1 MIDEC
6 LPFTTAKSEPFLYLS
21 ACCTLYYPP
30 QRPFLFSS
38 LLYVLFSQG
47 GLILPM
53 EPNGYMKEETKR
65 MNGGGGGV
73 AESELDPWTA
83 WAYKPRT
90 ISLLLIG
97 ACLLMWLPLSLLC
110 FSSPLC
116 VTHNPHVCLFFCF
129 LNWVSWASGALDPES
144 TTSEDIVT
152 SVKRFSFSMLLF
164 LFSFESI
171 ITYSILCFLLLG
183 ECGLWLL
190 SFLLTLCSR
199 LLQRNHL
206 IYFLLLPLVLPLS
219 LTKLVAVMQGF
230 NQATSCYLALSS
242 WISRH
247 LLSFTYFFA
256 LPGSLF
262 SSLSMPVIIVALL
275 CSWF

>member
-30 QRPFLFSS
+30 QMPFLFSS

-116 VTHNPHVCLFFCF
+116 VTHNPHVCYFFF
-129 LNWVSWASGALDPES
+129 VFWIELVGQVELLILRALLLKILS
-144 TTSEDIVT
+144 HLLKGS
-152 SVKRFSFSMLLF
+152 LF
-164 LFSFESI
+164 L
-171 ITYSILCFLLLG
+171 CFYFYFHLNLL
-183 ECGLWLL
+183 
-190 SFLLTLCSR
+190 LLTL
-199 LLQRNHL
+199 
-206 IYFLLLPLVLPLS
+206 YYV
-219 LTKLVAVMQGF
+219 
-230 NQATSCYLALSS
+230 
-242 WISRH
+242 
-247 LLSFTYFFA
+247 FFY
-256 LPGSLF
+256 
-262 SSLSMPVIIVALL
+262 
-275 CSWF
+275 

>member
-1 MIDEC
+1 MDC
-6 LPFTTAKSEPFLYLS
+6 MGLQASHYLPSPYWRLPSHVTPSL
-21 ACCTLYYPP
+21 PP
-30 QRPFLFSS
+30 LLFFSS
-38 LLYVLFSQG
+38 LCHTQS
-47 GLILPM
+47 
-53 EPNGYMKEETKR
+53 
-65 MNGGGGGV
+65 
-73 AESELDPWTA
+73 S
-83 WAYKPRT
+83 
-90 ISLLLIG
+90 
-97 ACLLMWLPLSLLC
+97 CLL
-110 FSSPLC
+110 F
-116 VTHNPHVCLFFCF
+116 FFCF